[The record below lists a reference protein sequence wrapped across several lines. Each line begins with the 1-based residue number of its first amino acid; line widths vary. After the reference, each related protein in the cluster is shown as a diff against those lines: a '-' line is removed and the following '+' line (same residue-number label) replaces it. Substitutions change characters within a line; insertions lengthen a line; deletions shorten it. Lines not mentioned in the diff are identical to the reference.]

1 MKLYD
6 FSLAPNP
13 RRVRMFL
20 AEKGIEVPMV
30 QVNTREREQFSDWF
44 QEINPRG
51 TVPVLELDDGTR
63 ISESVAICR
72 YFEVVHPEPPLMGRG
87 ATDSAVV
94 EMWNRRAELE
104 GMAAVGEVLRN
115 TLPMFENRAVAG
127 VRSGVPQLAAL
138 AERGRA
144 SFGRFLDVLENRL
157 IDTPFVAGQA
167 FTIADITAFAA
178 IDTALRVEMT
188 VPQRCPNVLRWQSE
202 IANRPSATA

>member
-1 MKLYD
+1 
-6 FSLAPNP
+6 
-13 RRVRMFL
+13 
-20 AEKGIEVPMV
+20 
-30 QVNTREREQFSDWF
+30 
-44 QEINPRG
+44 
-51 TVPVLELDDGTR
+51 
-63 ISESVAICR
+63 
-72 YFEVVHPEPPLMGRG
+72 
-87 ATDSAVV
+87 
-94 EMWNRRAELE
+94 
-104 GMAAVGEVLRN
+104 
-115 TLPMFENRAVAG
+115 
-127 VRSGVPQLAAL
+127 VPQLAAL